1 MICSKR
7 AAESSHPAIESAP
20 VVRTALRALRS
31 GEHLS
36 DKLEI
41 AARLA
46 VYTAF
51 PVGSLARRL
60 GHPLPDPTRLL
71 GEVTVRG
78 PGGVFVCPP
87 GPGAFFLGVAEAY
100 EPRLSALLQE
110 RWGTVVDVGANIGFI
125 TVRAA
130 RAARRV
136 IAIEPHPV
144 RFRYLKRNVALN
156 GLTNVLCIN
165 CAVGRAEGEIG
176 LYDVDPT
183 LGPRPLDV
191 STTPG
196 RGKCYHVPLR
206 TLDSLVQEADL
217 VKIDVEGYEAEVLR
231 GATDLL
237 ASGPRL
243 VIEALGGPATV
254 AGLLDDY
261 SLEELDTHTYL
272 AIGKV
277 PAKHDTP

>member
-1 MICSKR
+1 VL
-7 AAESSHPAIESAP
+7 
-20 VVRTALRALRS
+20 VVRTAWRALRS

-36 DKLEI
+36 DKLGI

-78 PGGVFVCPP
+78 AAGVFVCPS
-87 GPGAFFLGVAEAY
+87 GPGAFFLGVHNTPK
-100 EPRLSALLQE
+100 PRLSALLRE
-110 RWGTVVDVGANIGFI
+110 TKGTVVDVGANIGFI

-130 RAARRV
+130 RSASRV
-136 IAIEPHPV
+136 IAIEPHPI
-144 RFRYLKRNVALN
+144 RFRYLERNVALN
-156 GLTNVLCIN
+156 GLHNVTCLN
-165 CAVGRAEGEIG
+165 CAVGAAEGEVT

-191 STTPG
+191 SATPG
-196 RGKCYHVPLR
+196 RGRCYRVPLR
-206 TLDSLVQEADL
+206 TVDSLVDEADL

-231 GATDLL
+231 GAANLL
-237 ASGPRL
+237 ARRPRL
-243 VIEALGGPATV
+243 VIEALDGPA
-254 AGLLDDY
+254 ALAELLDGY
-261 SLEELDTHTYL
+261 SLSDLDSHTYL
-272 AIGKV
+272 A
-277 PAKHDTP
+277 TPPDLA

>member
-1 MICSKR
+1 M
-7 AAESSHPAIESAP
+7 AW
-20 VVRTALRALRS
+20 RALRS

-36 DKLEI
+36 DKLGI

-78 PGGVFVCPP
+78 SAGIFVCPP
-87 GPGAFFLGVAEAY
+87 GPGAFFLGVDEAY
-100 EPRLSALLQE
+100 EPGLSALLRE
-110 RWGTVVDVGANIGFI
+110 TKGTVVDVGANIGFI

-130 RAARRV
+130 RTASRV
-136 IAIEPHPV
+136 IAIEPHPT
-144 RFRYLKRNVALN
+144 RFRYLERNVALN
-156 GLTNVLCIN
+156 GLTNVTCMN
-165 CAVGRAEGEIG
+165 CAVGAGEGELA

-191 STTPG
+191 SATPG
-196 RGKCYHVPLR
+196 RGRCHRVPLR
-206 TLDSLVQEADL
+206 TLDSLVEEANL

-231 GATDLL
+231 GANNLL
-237 ASGPRL
+237 AGGPRL
-243 VIEALGGPATV
+243 VIEALAGPATL
-254 AGLLDDY
+254 ADLLDGY
-261 SLEELDTHTYL
+261 SLRELDPHTYL
-272 AIGKV
+272 AV
-277 PAKHDTP
+277 QPAGLA